1 MPTQQGKTRQRFFE
15 EEQRPFWLFSLVG
28 LFVRAV
34 LAYVLAVVLYIVVF
48 HLPEAMNIGAVD
60 PSLRSSFFFVLL
72 ALVVGACLLPLI
84 QGTWTTDSR
93 SFALMIAV
101 SLVSITYAQA
111 TGITKFDPDADP
123 EVLVKQHFVN
133 YVRPYPRNGQPN
145 LPHFPWTPK

>member
-1 MPTQQGKTRQRFFE
+1 MPTQQKARQRFFE
-15 EEQRPFWLFSLVG
+15 QDQKPFWLFSLFG

-72 ALVVGACLLPLI
+72 AMVVGTCLLPLVS
-84 QGTWTTDSR
+84 GTWTADSR

-111 TGITKFDPDADP
+111 TGITKFDPDGDP
-123 EVLVKQHFVN
+123 EIQIKQHFAN
-133 YVRPYPRNGQPN
+133 YMRPYPHNQQPN